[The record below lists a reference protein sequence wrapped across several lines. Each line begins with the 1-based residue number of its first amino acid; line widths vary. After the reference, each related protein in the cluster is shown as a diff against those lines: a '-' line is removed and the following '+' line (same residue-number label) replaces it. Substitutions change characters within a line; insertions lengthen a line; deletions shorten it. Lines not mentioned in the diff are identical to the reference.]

1 MLLPD
6 KALLASV
13 LHRYRAWELLVFADP
28 EDPAPRRRLEDITYT
43 LCVLM
48 GQRTVRE
55 AIAAA
60 ESYLGPRPSPSRR
73 HVSGCTY

>member
-6 KALLASV
+6 KALLAAV
-13 LHRYRAWELLVFADP
+13 LHRYRVWELLVRAEP
-28 EDPAPRRRLEDITYT
+28 EDPAPRRRLEDLTYT

-55 AIAAA
+55 AIVAA
-60 ESYLGPRPSPSRR
+60 ESYLGLSCSSSPR
-73 HVSGCTY
+73 VAA